1 MSKVFC
7 KFFVNVIFSAVAI
20 SCNKYWIRVT
30 LNFFVGK
37 LEILFELRHW
47 YKQDSLAIRAK
58 HSSKTTNEFLQSFKE
73 LSISSLQSLVLLIVP
88 LVQKKTKQ
96 T

>member
-1 MSKVFC
+1 MSKIFFITLIC
-7 KFFVNVIFSAVAI
+7 KSYVNVIFSVFKKSTAVAI

-30 LNFFVGK
+30 LIFFLGK
-37 LEILFELRHW
+37 VEILFELRHW

-73 LSISSLQSLVLLIVP
+73 LSVSFL
-88 LVQKKTKQ
+88 
-96 T
+96 